1 MRHPFSR
8 RAALLGAAGL
18 LAGCE
23 TVTDLTDRVL
33 GTSKT
38 PLPGERRAILAATR
52 ALEADEVAAARP
64 FSLPAPVVN
73 TEWPFAGGPANHAPG
88 HLALPRPLGEVWRS
102 SIGSGTGYRQRL
114 TAAPVAGPETVYA
127 MDAFGWITALDAARG
142 GRRWQTDT
150 RPRRDRD
157 GAMGGAI
164 ALSGDTLYAVTGL
177 AEVMALD
184 AATGAIKWR
193 APMPAPARGGIAVAG
208 GRIMAPTVENHLVAF
223 STEDG
228 SRQWVFRATPV
239 LALIVGQPSPAVE
252 GEVAVAG
259 FASGEIVALRVPD
272 GRVVWNESLGASR
285 AAAASI
291 ADISAITALP
301 VIDRG
306 RVFAIGMGGAATCLD
321 FRSGRRVWERDIGG
335 TVTPAVAGD
344 WLFALSRDAEMV
356 CLSREDGRVRWITQ
370 LPRFQNEERRRNP
383 IAWGPPLLAGG
394 RVIVTGNHGQML
406 ELAAASGEILS
417 RLRLPAGATLQ
428 PAIANS
434 SAYVLTDNGAV
445 VCLRGVG

>member
-1 MRHPFSR
+1 MPRDLSR
-8 RAALLGAAGL
+8 RAALLGGAGL

-38 PLPGERRAILAATR
+38 PLPGERQAILAGTR
-52 ALEADEVAAARP
+52 ALEADDAAANRP
-64 FSLPAPVVN
+64 FTLPEPQVN
-73 TEWPFAGGPANHAPG
+73 TDWPFSGGPASHAPG
-88 HLALPRPLGEVWRS
+88 HVALPRPIGEVWRA

-114 TAAPVAGPETVYA
+114 TAAPIAGPETVYA
-127 MDAFGWITALDAARG
+127 MDAFGWITALDAPRG
-142 GRRWQTDT
+142 NRRWQTDT

-164 ALSGDTLYAVTGL
+164 ALVEDTVYAVTGL

-208 GRIMAPTVENHLVAF
+208 GRIMAPTIENHLVAF
-223 STEDG
+223 SVEDG
-228 SRQWVFRATPV
+228 ARLWSFRATPV
-239 LALIVGQPSPAVE
+239 IALIVGQPSPAVE
-252 GEVAVAG
+252 GDIAVAG

-272 GRVVWNESLGASR
+272 GRVVWSESLGASR

-301 VIDRG
+301 IIDRG

-344 WLFALSRDAEMV
+344 WMFAVSRDAEMV
-356 CLSREDGRVRWITQ
+356 CLGRDDGRVRWITQ
-370 LPRFQNEERRRNP
+370 LPRFEDEARRRRP
-383 IAWGPPLLAGG
+383 ITWGPPLLAGG
-394 RVIVTGNHGQML
+394 RVLITGSHGQMF
-406 ELAAASGEILS
+406 ELAAASGEIMA
-417 RLRLPAGATLQ
+417 RLRLPAGATLH
-428 PAIANS
+428 PAIANN
-434 SAYVLTDNGAV
+434 SAYVLTDNGSI